1 MAPLSTFIGSVTEGR
16 QGGVS
21 TEIKILT
28 FLTLAS
34 ITLTHNINTALKY
47 TSRCHFLSVHIL
59 SGHEADH

>member
-1 MAPLSTFIGSVTEGR
+1 MAPLSTFIGSVTGEAR
-16 QGGVS
+16 EIS

-34 ITLTHNINTALKY
+34 IPLTHNINTALKY
-47 TSRCHFLSVHIL
+47 TSRCNFLSVHIL